1 MHFNSRM
8 TNSTIATSTAGSI
21 ALEAIRSHSPV
32 LVYFWAEWC
41 SPCKKVTPI
50 LDELAD
56 QYRERVVIC
65 KINIDEHPALAAEYG
80 VRAIPTLM
88 ILRKGQI
95 ADQLIG
101 FRCKRDLEDS
111 FNHARA
117 WP

>member
-1 MHFNSRM
+1 M
-8 TNSTIATSTAGSI
+8 TSPAIATSSEGGFS
-21 ALEAIRSHSPV
+21 LEALQSPAPV

-41 SPCKKVTPI
+41 SPCKTVTPM

-56 QYRERVVIC
+56 LYRERVKIC

-80 VRAIPTLM
+80 IRAIPTLM

-95 ADQLIG
+95 ADQIIG

-111 FNHARA
+111 FNQARA
-117 WP
+117 